1 MLEALRKEAI
11 KRKRSKKDEI
21 CADLDDIIKN
31 LREDL
36 FIKAVSIFHS
46 MASNPLEQ
54 TGSKGMLK
62 QTFVAKIV
70 EEHKSERVKI

>member
-1 MLEALRKEAI
+1 MLEALRKEAANK
-11 KRKRSKKDEI
+11 KRTKKDEI

-46 MASNPLEQ
+46 MASNPLDQ
-54 TGSKGMLK
+54 GGNKGLLK
-62 QTFVAKIV
+62 QAYVAKIV
-70 EEHKSERVKI
+70 